1 MDDHYNKTNIG
12 FNNQPQEENYLHR
25 LSEADQAHMQRI
37 QSGLAITADI
47 SRADILLCGPLNQSE
62 AQIIQH
68 GRPHS
73 VVPLYDKKI
82 TGQTLMPEEQP
93 LLFRSLRQGYS
104 SRGQRQIVAM
114 GAPIIQ
120 QVYPIFTTKADSNSR
135 NTIIGALLIET
146 TMIAHQ
152 RHRRRHRDFRQA
164 VRWLQQMCLR
174 GELADAHML
183 SEFSLYD
190 GVYLIDAQRR
200 LSYMSGIAT
209 NLFRSIGLN
218 SNERRQLV
226 STLEKEDERIVE
238 KVFRT
243 QSIQEK
249 RQEIADRRVWVRKAI
264 PIRAAMPSRARIL
277 LQRPWSLPAN
287 SGGSQQIDAVLV
299 MVHNATEAVQKEREL
314 NVKSAIIQELHHRV
328 KNNLQTVTAI
338 LRMQS
343 RRAKNDETR
352 QQLNEAVHR
361 IFSMSVIHEFLSQ
374 NVSGPNI
381 RLLTGQATT
390 TSLVVNELLLN
401 ALEHGLHGR
410 QQGKITIE
418 LADLGDQ
425 VKLIIED
432 DGHGLPPDF
441 DLNQGTS
448 LGLQILHTLV
458 TDDLKGTIQMIT
470 LNSQSDRSESTNGTQ
485 VMVQFPKGM
494 RGWQDDKM
502 KGWQDEVISYY
513 LLPATLPLCNYEQ
526 WNVNELL

>member
-374 NVSGPNI
+374 DERQSINIRKVCQRIAEQITQVTNHTEQQVQINVSGPNI

-494 RGWQDDKM
+494 RG
-502 KGWQDEVISYY
+502 
-513 LLPATLPLCNYEQ
+513 
-526 WNVNELL
+526 